1 MTDQDQ
7 TLTVGASEAEDNVL
21 KLFDVTDL
29 RTGTVRD
36 DGKVYVTKTLRG
48 EEVRYALLRAGVV
61 TTVESAHDGGSIVM
75 NDVEKLATG
84 KILSN
89 GTLFVGTDYGG
100 EDVTVAVKV
109 IEDDDVEEE
118 SEAEDAEN
126 AEENP
131 QKVQS

>member
-1 MTDQDQ
+1 MPDQ
-7 TLTVGASEAEDNVL
+7 TLSVGPSEAEENVL

-36 DGKVYVTKTLRG
+36 DGKVYVTKTLTG

-61 TTVESAHDGGSIVM
+61 TTVETAHEGGSSVEM
-75 NDVEKLATG
+75 KDVEKLATG

-109 IEDDDVEEE
+109 IGDDVEEE
-118 SEAEDAEN
+118 SGEEAEN
-126 AEENP
+126 GEENP

>member
-1 MTDQDQ
+1 MANEP
-7 TLTVGASEAEDNVL
+7 LTVGASEAEDNVL

-61 TTVESAHDGGSIVM
+61 TTVESAHDGGSVVM
-75 NDVEKLATG
+75 KDVEKLSTG
-84 KILSN
+84 KIASN

-109 IEDDDVEEE
+109 IGDDAEETSEDAGTENTEE
-118 SEAEDAEN
+118 S
-126 AEENP
+126 P
-131 QKVQS
+131 QKAQS

>member
-7 TLTVGASEAEDNVL
+7 TLTVGASEADDNVV

-48 EEVRYALLRAGVV
+48 EEVRYALIRAGVV

-75 NDVEKLATG
+75 NDVEKLSTG

-109 IEDDDVEEE
+109 IDDDVDEE
-118 SEAEDAEN
+118 EDAEN
-126 AEENP
+126 TEESP
-131 QKVQS
+131 QQAQT